1 MAQLLRPASMAL
13 PIKSCDGSA
22 QFGVLNL
29 SPTAQAVKHHSAN
42 VWIVLVVLDGGLA
55 AFADAARPT

>member
-29 SPTAQAVKHHSAN
+29 SPTAQAVKHLSAN
-42 VWIVLVVLDGGLA
+42 VWIVLDGGLA